1 MVNHS
6 TSQEEEKSTYAQ
18 KTMTIILAVWPG
30 VEETSLTVTK
40 RLNGVSDNPLY
51 ILKTSGKSA

>member
-6 TSQEEEKSTYAQ
+6 TSQEEEKSMYVQ